1 MSSLRA
7 AAAGLAFLLA
17 CALPPVALAQQ
28 TRPATEN
35 DRYVTFFDSIVF
47 GNEFAGRASLVVR
60 KWVEPI
66 RYKLGGNA
74 AAIAKYRPIIVGHM
88 EQLAIFSGVKF
99 EEIGGREPGEN
110 YIIWFS
116 TSTKMIDDGRMLA
129 ANPAEVAGRQ
139 FETANCFFLSY
150 YLPDGKMVAARVVA
164 NSDLPD
170 QELVHCLL
178 EEIAQTLGL
187 PNDDDRVAPS
197 IFNDSLKLMS
207 LSLIDRVLIRLVYD
221 PRMRAGTPRAQALP
235 LARAILTELNPGGG

>member
-1 MSSLRA
+1 MSLFRA
-7 AAAGLAFLLA
+7 VAACVVVLFA
-17 CALPPVALAQQ
+17 CALAPFSAAQQ

-35 DRYVTFFDSIVF
+35 DRYVQYFDSIVF
-47 GNEFAGRASLVVR
+47 GNEFAGRGATVVR
-60 KWVEPI
+60 KWIEPV

-74 AAIAKYRPIIVGHM
+74 AAIAKYRPIVVGHM
-88 EQLAIFSGVKF
+88 EQLAVYSSVKF

-110 YIIWFS
+110 FIIWFS
-116 TSTKMIDDGRMLA
+116 TTNKMIDDGRMLA

-164 NSDLPD
+164 NADLPD

-221 PRMRAGTPRAQALP
+221 PRMRPGTPRAQALP
-235 LARAILTELNPGGG
+235 IARAILTELNPGGG